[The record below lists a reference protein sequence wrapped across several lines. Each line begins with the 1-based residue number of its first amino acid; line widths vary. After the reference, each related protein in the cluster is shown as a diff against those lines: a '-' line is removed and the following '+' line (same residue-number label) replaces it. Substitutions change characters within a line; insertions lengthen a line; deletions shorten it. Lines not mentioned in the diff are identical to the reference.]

1 MNFTKKQKWR
11 STMNNNVTFEEL
23 NNVTFDM
30 EGKDYT
36 HLAES
41 LEHWAS
47 MFFEEAISD
56 EYSEQLTYL
65 LFNMA
70 KEMRNLTE

>member
-1 MNFTKKQKWR
+1 MN
-11 STMNNNVTFEEL
+11 SNNVAFKEL

-30 EGKDYT
+30 DGKSYT
-36 HLAES
+36 NLAES

-47 MFFEEAISD
+47 MFSEGAISD

-70 KEMRNLTE
+70 KEMRRLTELTE